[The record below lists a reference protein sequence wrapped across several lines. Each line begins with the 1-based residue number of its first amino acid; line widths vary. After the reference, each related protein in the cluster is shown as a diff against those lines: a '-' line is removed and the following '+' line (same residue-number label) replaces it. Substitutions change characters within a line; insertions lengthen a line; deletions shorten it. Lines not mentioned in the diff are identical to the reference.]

1 MAGLETTATFDVNTD
16 EFTIHTPTI
25 KAAKF
30 WPGNLGVQATHAI
43 VFARCIS
50 LGTDYGVQPF
60 FVQVRDLDTHE
71 PMPGVEVGEI
81 GTKLGYN
88 SIDNGYLK
96 FNEYRVERRAL
107 LSRFMNISKSGE
119 FKMKA
124 NPKIIYQ
131 IMV

>member
-1 MAGLETTATFDVNTD
+1 MAGLETTATYDLATE
-16 EFTIHTPTI
+16 EFCIHTPTI

-30 WPGNLGVQATHAI
+30 WPGNLGVQATHAV

-50 LGTDYGVQPF
+50 LETDYGVQPF
-60 FVQVRDLDTHE
+60 IVQVRDLDTHE

-88 SIDNGYLK
+88 SVDNGYLK
-96 FNEYRVERRAL
+96 FDSYRVPRKAL
-107 LSRFMNISKSGE
+107 LSRFMNITKTGD

-124 NPKIIYQ
+124 NPRIIY
-131 IMV
+131 

>member
-1 MAGLETTATFDVNTD
+1 M
-16 EFTIHTPTI
+16 
-25 KAAKF
+25 
-30 WPGNLGVQATHAI
+30 
-43 VFARCIS
+43 
-50 LGTDYGVQPF
+50 QPF
-60 FVQVRDLDTHE
+60 FVPVRDLETHE
-71 PMPGVEVGEI
+71 PLPGVEVGDI

-96 FNEYRVERRAL
+96 FTHMRVPRKAL
-107 LSRFMNISKSGE
+107 LSRFMNITKQGD